1 MYGCH
6 SIRECYNLFSGVK
19 LSPKIVLFYFSTR
32 RTQFFHRFFPPFLNY
47 HVPPIFTR
55 YHFTGE
61 KIIEL
66 LREWSLIMPEGGGG
80 GLEGKFKY
88 SPKIFIAHVRFQ
100 FFFHSTSRKLYLV
113 SWPSSAAYTFL
124 DTLKAMNCQVTA
136 ISKTTAVTH
145 LLY

>member
-19 LSPKIVLFYFSTR
+19 LSIRSFCFILALEGLNFSIV
-32 RTQFFHRFFPPFLNY
+32 FFPPLLNY

-66 LREWSLIMPEGGGG
+66 LRERSLIMPEGEGGG
-80 GLEGKFKY
+80 GAGREIQIFAKNIH
-88 SPKIFIAHVRFQ
+88 SPCQISIFFFIALRGSYIWFHGPAVLHMRF
-100 FFFHSTSRKLYLV
+100 
-113 SWPSSAAYTFL
+113 
-124 DTLKAMNCQVTA
+124 
-136 ISKTTAVTH
+136 
-145 LLY
+145 